1 MRPSSIVRYVVG
13 QSPRGERAFDN
24 FSGDTG
30 RDWFVDA
37 AGTKEYGIIDGVVAD
52 AKRAAAAGGDS
63 AKE

>member
-13 QSPRGERAFDN
+13 QSPSGERAFDI
-24 FSGDTG
+24 FARDSG
-30 RDWFVDA
+30 RKFFVDA